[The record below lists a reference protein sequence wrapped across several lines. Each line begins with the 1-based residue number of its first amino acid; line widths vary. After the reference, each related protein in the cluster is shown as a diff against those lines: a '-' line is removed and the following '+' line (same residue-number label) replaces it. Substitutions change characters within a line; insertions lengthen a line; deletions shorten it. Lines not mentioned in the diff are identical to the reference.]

1 MFQGHT
7 VISLDEKGRII
18 IPSKFR
24 KHILPEANGIMHVT
38 LGRDNCLW
46 LYPSY
51 EWNKLLNVIDSLNPF
66 LKSEIAM
73 KRQMMFYA
81 DECLIDSQHRIL
93 IPNTLLLKV
102 EIKKEI
108 LLIGQLDKIEL
119 WNPVAYE
126 KYLKSS
132 SETYEDVMEK
142 VMSKNADRNT

>member
-1 MFQGHT
+1 MFQGHS
-7 VISLDEKGRII
+7 IINLDEKGRII

-24 KHILPEANGIMHVT
+24 KHILPEANGILHVT
-38 LGRDNCLW
+38 LGRDSCLW

-66 LKSEIAM
+66 LKDEIAM

-93 IPNTLLLKV
+93 IPNTLLQKV
-102 EIKKEI
+102 EIKKEV

-119 WNPVAYE
+119 WNTVSYE
-126 KYLKSS
+126 KYLKSN

-142 VMSKNADRNT
+142 VMSKNTDRNN